1 MVFEVNNVNFL
12 PFIDDEGIE
21 VTRNDLDSADAG
33 RTLDGTM
40 HRARVA
46 VKTKINVTC
55 KPLKSSDAHTVLNAI
70 YPEYVEVRYED
81 PMQGIVI
88 KEMYSNN
95 VPATVA
101 VVYDDGT
108 TMWKGI
114 KFPLIER

>member
-1 MVFEVNNVNFL
+1 MVLEVNGVNLL
-12 PFIDDEGIE
+12 PYIDDEGIE
-21 VTRNDLDSADAG
+21 ITRNDLDSSEAG

-40 HRARVA
+40 HRARVT

-55 KPLKSSDAHTVLNAI
+55 KPLTTAKAQTVLNAI

-95 VPATVA
+95 VPATVS
-101 VVYDDGT
+101 VLYDDGT
-108 TMWKGI
+108 TLWKGI